1 MLAAT
6 GALTFM
12 RHLEGAMS
20 TIAGLGEGFMPVTPR
35 YGKQADKIATRIM
48 KLKNIQ
54 KNDYS

>member
-1 MLAAT
+1 
-6 GALTFM
+6 M

>member
-1 MLAAT
+1 
-6 GALTFM
+6 
-12 RHLEGAMS
+12 MS
-20 TIAGLGEGFMPVTPR
+20 TIVGLGEGFMPVTPR